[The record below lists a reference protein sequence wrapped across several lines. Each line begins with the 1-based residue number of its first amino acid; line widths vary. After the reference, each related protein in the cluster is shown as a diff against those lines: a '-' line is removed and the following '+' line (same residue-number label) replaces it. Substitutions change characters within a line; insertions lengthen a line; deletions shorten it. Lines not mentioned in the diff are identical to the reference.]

1 MTSVKKRIMLN
12 HSKFSISQ
20 QIPKTQKNNI
30 VITVDK
36 EQIIMSS
43 RDDMLITQMNSV

>member
-1 MTSVKKRIMLN
+1 MLN

-20 QIPKTQKNNI
+20 QIPKNQKNNI
-30 VITVDK
+30 VNTFDK